1 MLIELRCARLAFS
14 CLVTDRSRT
23 SAEERAFFHGVNSL
37 NDGIGNPDWID
48 GETKVAEAP
57 ADHGDELRLWLRML
71 TCSRLVETEVRRR
84 LRDEFNFTLPRF
96 DLLAQLERAEEGMVL
111 GEVSKRMMVSAGNL
125 TALVER
131 LVESGFISRT
141 TSQSDRRVQI
151 IALTDYGRRAF
162 REMADRH
169 GDWIGDM
176 FKDLSARDRATLM
189 KGMAELKNSIRAALA
204 GNL

>member
-1 MLIELRCARLAFS
+1 
-14 CLVTDRSRT
+14 
-23 SAEERAFFHGVNSL
+23 VNSL
-37 NDGIGNPDWID
+37 NDGTGNPDWID

-176 FKDLSARDRATLM
+176 FKDLSGRDRATLM